1 MAKNDSTRA
10 FTTNVK
16 HKKKSYKSKKRMRQQ
31 IVISI
36 LAVIAL
42 ILVVFATLIIGK
54 IITHKKE
61 HNPESPVS
69 YYTIPCNAEDVKKG
83 NLLLINSNYSYT
95 LPTDL
100 SGMINV
106 YQYRKNSENQNS
118 TQIDG
123 IYTYAVTSNTI
134 TLTQDTLDA
143 FNKMI
148 MDYCSQP
155 NFTSSNNNSVSNLE
169 IAWGGYSDA
178 TRSEY
183 EDDITTYGKD
193 YFDHALGTT
202 VTLKKN
208 SPSTVI
214 TESNLKTEFKWI
226 AENAHKY
233 GFIVR
238 YTDECQ
244 SHTNIN
250 SAKRIHLRYIGVEHA
265 TYIYENGCC
274 LDKYLETLRKNHNHN
289 NPLVINANG
298 KTYEVYYVAYTGNP
312 TNVPVP
318 HDKVYNISGDNMNG
332 FIVTVVK

>member
-1 MAKNDSTRA
+1 MAKNDLTKA

-16 HKKKSYKSKKRMRQQ
+16 HKKKSYKSKKMIRQQ

-54 IITHKKE
+54 IITHKKTS
-61 HNPESPVS
+61 NPQNPIS

-83 NLLLINSNYSYT
+83 GLLLINSNYSYT

-238 YTDECQ
+238 FLSQYIF
-244 SHTNIN
+244 S
-250 SAKRIHLRYIGVEHA
+250 SSIHIIPY
-265 TYIYENGCC
+265 
-274 LDKYLETLRKNHNHN
+274 YL
-289 NPLVINANG
+289 
-298 KTYEVYYVAYTGNP
+298 
-312 TNVPVP
+312 
-318 HDKVYNISGDNMNG
+318 S
-332 FIVTVVK
+332 